1 MNRHVCIIYSKTREV
16 WKKNVKQRAKIYC
29 SRFAYINIKA
39 KKCELQLVGRN
50 TTALPVHNKY
60 KNIHAP
66 WRTTK
71 RGSQSSTSVSS
82 KGGGSPGS
90 VAHLCIERSKA
101 NESSAC
107 YVK

>member
-1 MNRHVCIIYSKTREV
+1 MV
-16 WKKNVKQRAKIYC
+16 
-29 SRFAYINIKA
+29 
-39 KKCELQLVGRN
+39 
-50 TTALPVHNKY
+50 LPVDKKY

-90 VAHLCIERSKA
+90 AAHLCK
-101 NESSAC
+101 ESSRAHQC
-107 YVK
+107 QLVL